1 MQLDFGS
8 EIPIYMQLAQSIEDD
23 IVNGIFLE
31 DRQIPSTT
39 EISLHYKINPAT
51 VGKGFNLLVDEG
63 ILYKKRGVGMFVA
76 KGAKQQL
83 LRKRKNLFFDR
94 YIKAMLEEA
103 QRLCISKEEL
113 MRMIEEG
120 SEDERN

>member
-1 MQLDFGS
+1 MQWDFGS

-31 DRQIPSTT
+31 DQQIPSTT